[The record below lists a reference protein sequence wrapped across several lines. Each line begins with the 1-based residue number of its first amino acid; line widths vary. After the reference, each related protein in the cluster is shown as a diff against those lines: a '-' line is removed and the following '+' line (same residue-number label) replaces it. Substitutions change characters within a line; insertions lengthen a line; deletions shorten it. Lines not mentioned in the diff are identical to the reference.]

1 MDKIIRCCIFDLG
14 GTIIDKYSMT
24 PILSMKELFK
34 KNKLV
39 VMERYITEHMGI
51 EKKQHLE
58 IIMDKEQ
65 IRRQWYRNNGIEFK
79 RENLDDMFQEYKN
92 IQREIMIKH
101 MKIIPQTWKCIDEL
115 KDMNILTG
123 VTTGFDKEQTE
134 LVREKLE
141 LRGIHLDNYECS
153 DYEMG
158 IMRPNADMILL
169 NMLKLDIDDSK
180 KILKVSDTKIGVDE
194 GLNAGCW
201 TAGVYRW
208 SSNMNVMSFEESQRV
223 DNIILDGVNSYNKNY
238 SELMIK
244 KQISKQKLLNT
255 GSHFV
260 LPSVGYIPGLVNDIN
275 NMDIQLNKK
284 YIN

>member
-14 GTIIDKYSMT
+14 GTIVDKYSIT

-39 VMERYITEHMGI
+39 VMEKYITEHMGI

-58 IIMDKEQ
+58 IIMDNEQ

-79 RENLDDMFQEYKN
+79 KENLDDMFNDYKN
-92 IQREIMIKH
+92 IQKEITINH
-101 MKIIPQTWKCIDEL
+101 MKIIPQTWKCIDSL
-115 KDMNILTG
+115 KGMNILTG
-123 VTTGFDKEQTE
+123 VTTGFDKEQTD

-141 LRGIHLDNYECS
+141 LRGIHIDNYECS
-153 DYEMG
+153 DYDMG

-180 KILKVSDTKIGVDE
+180 NILKVDDTKIGIEE
-194 GLNAGCW
+194 GLKAGCW

-208 SSNMNVMSFEESQRV
+208 SSNMKVMSLEESQRV
-223 DNIILDGVNSYNKNY
+223 DNVIMDQTNDYNKNY

-244 KQISKQKLLNT
+244 KQISKNILTKT

-275 NMDIQLNKK
+275 DMNISLNKK